1 MSLHVPVQV
10 HNTCTSGYENLYLIA
25 VVIRYETPEDALHL
39 SGRDCKREWLGLT
52 GLQSSGFVTS
62 DGLESS
68 SQVVIVLLASLLC
81 VAHD

>member
-1 MSLHVPVQV
+1 MYRYKYIIRVQV
-10 HNTCTSGYENLYLIA
+10 DMKTWYLIA